1 MKALLIGGGREAVLR
16 FQVVQLFAERRWIVR
31 GGGIVK
37 GEWISRK
44 KLRVAK
50 V

>member
-1 MKALLIGGGREAVLR
+1 MKALLTGRGGEAVLR

-37 GEWISRK
+37 RGWISRK
-44 KLRVAK
+44 KLRAAK